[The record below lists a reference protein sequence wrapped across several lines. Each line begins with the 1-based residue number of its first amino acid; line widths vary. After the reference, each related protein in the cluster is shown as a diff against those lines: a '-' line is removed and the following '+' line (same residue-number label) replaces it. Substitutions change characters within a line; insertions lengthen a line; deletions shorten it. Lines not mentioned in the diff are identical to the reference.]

1 MPDMKQLIIGWVGQ
15 IDDLKRQIAEHWTM
29 IQRDVQDGQIDEAIS
44 LLNAY
49 FRLKGKLAG
58 VESQLA
64 GTLGGYF
71 SDK

>member
-1 MPDMKQLIIGWVGQ
+1 MPDMKQQIAGWVSQ
-15 IDDLKRQIAEHWTM
+15 IDDLNKQITDHWEMVRQSVAAGNN
-29 IQRDVQDGQIDEAIS
+29 DKAIT

-49 FRLKGKLAG
+49 YRLKTKLKT
-58 VESQLA
+58 VEGNLV

>member
-1 MPDMKQLIIGWVGQ
+1 MPDMKLQIVGWVGQ
-15 IDDLKRQIAEHWTM
+15 IDDLKKQIADHWLM
-29 IQRDVQDGQIDEAIS
+29 VQQSVSAGDTDKAIT

-49 FRLKGKLAG
+49 FRLKTKLEG
-58 VESQLA
+58 VEASLA

>member
-1 MPDMKQLIIGWVGQ
+1 MADLKQQIVGWVGQ
-15 IDDLKRQIAEHWTM
+15 IDELNKQIVEHWTM
-29 IQRDVQDGQIDEAIS
+29 IQQSISAGETDKAIT

-49 FRLKGKLAG
+49 FRLKTKLKN
-58 VESQLA
+58 VETSLA

>member
-1 MPDMKQLIIGWVGQ
+1 MPDMKQQIVGWVGQ
-15 IDDLKRQIAEHWTM
+15 IDELNKLIVDHWAM
-29 IQRDVQDGQIDEAIS
+29 IQQSISAGETDRAIT

-49 FRLKGKLAG
+49 LRLKTKLKG
-58 VESQLA
+58 VETSLA